1 MVVADNRAYDYN
13 EEYLYNVPF
22 YEEKKKPRAAIKR
35 NKKSKP
41 HILTVIIV
49 FAVSIVMISHY
60 ACIAEINYNINRL
73 EKEFKEV
80 EKENSL
86 LSVKLAQTINLQSLE
101 KVALDDLN
109 MQYPNSDQ
117 IVYVNVIK
125 PLPKN
130 NAIDRTFYSKKD
142 VLENKYIAK
151 VKTLINIF
159 ISYLD

>member
-1 MVVADNRAYDYN
+1 MVVADNRAYDYSD
-13 EEYLYNVPF
+13 EYLYNVPL
-22 YEEKKKPRAAIKR
+22 YEEQKKPKSAAKK

-41 HILTVIIV
+41 HILTVMIV

-86 LSVKLAQTINLQSLE
+86 LSVKLAQAINLQSLE
-101 KVALDDLN
+101 KVALDDLH
-109 MQYPNSDQ
+109 MQYPGSEQ
-117 IVYVNVIK
+117 IVYVNVTK
-125 PLPKN
+125 PLPQN
-130 NAIDRTFYSKKD
+130 DAIDRTFYSKKD
-142 VLENKYIAK
+142 VLDNKYIAK
-151 VKTLINIF
+151 VKSLINIF